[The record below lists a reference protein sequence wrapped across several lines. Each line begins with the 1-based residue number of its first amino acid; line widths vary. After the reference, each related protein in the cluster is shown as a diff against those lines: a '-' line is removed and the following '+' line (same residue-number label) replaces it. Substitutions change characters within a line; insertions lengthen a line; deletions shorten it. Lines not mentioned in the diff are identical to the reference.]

1 MQVILLQTIKNLGD
15 LGAVVDV
22 RSGYGRN
29 FLIPQGKALSATK
42 GNLAEVEQRRAEL
55 EKQAAE
61 QLAAAQ
67 ERGEKLNEASV
78 TVTSKAGDEGKLF
91 GSVGTRDIAD
101 AITASTGVEVE
112 KAEVKL
118 PHGALRNTGEYDIDV
133 VLHADVTVTIKLAV
147 VPAE

>member
-1 MQVILLQTIKNLGD
+1 MQVILLETIKNLGD

-29 FLIPQGKALSATK
+29 FLIPQGKALPATK
-42 GNLAEVEQRRAEL
+42 DNLAEVEQRRAEL
-55 EKQAAE
+55 EKHAAE

-101 AITASTGVEVE
+101 AITAATGVEVE

>member
-1 MQVILLQTIKNLGD
+1 MQVILLETIKNLGD

-29 FLIPQGKALSATK
+29 FLIPQGKALPATK
-42 GNLAEVEQRRAEL
+42 DNLAEVEQRRAEL
-55 EKQAAE
+55 EKHAAE

-78 TVTSKAGDEGKLF
+78 TVSSKAGDEGKLF
-91 GSVGTRDIAD
+91 GSVGTRDIAE

-112 KAEVKL
+112 KSEVKL
-118 PHGALRNTGEYDIDV
+118 PHGALRNTGEYEIDV

>member
-29 FLIPQGKALSATK
+29 FLIPQGKALPATK

-67 ERGEKLNEASV
+67 ERGEKLNEA
-78 TVTSKAGDEGKLF
+78 A
-91 GSVGTRDIAD
+91 
-101 AITASTGVEVE
+101 
-112 KAEVKL
+112 
-118 PHGALRNTGEYDIDV
+118 
-133 VLHADVTVTIKLAV
+133 
-147 VPAE
+147 

>member
-29 FLIPQGKALSATK
+29 FLIPQGKALPATK
-42 GNLAEVEQRRAEL
+42 DNLAEVEQRRAEL
-55 EKQAAE
+55 EKHAAE

-78 TVTSKAGDEGKLF
+78 TVSSKAGDEGKLF
-91 GSVGTRDIAD
+91 GFVGTRDIAE

>member
-1 MQVILLQTIKNLGD
+1 MQVILLETIKNLGD

-29 FLIPQGKALSATK
+29 FLIPQGKALPATK
-42 GNLAEVEQRRAEL
+42 DNLAEVEQRRAEL

-78 TVTSKAGDEGKLF
+78 TVSSKAGDEGKLF
-91 GSVGTRDIAD
+91 GSVGTRDIAE
-101 AITASTGVEVE
+101 AITAATGVEVE
-112 KAEVKL
+112 KSEVKL
-118 PHGALRNTGEYDIDV
+118 PHGALRNTGEYEIDV

>member
-29 FLIPQGKALSATK
+29 FLIPQGKALPATK

-118 PHGALRNTGEYDIDV
+118 PHGALRNTGEYEIDV